1 MHMASQLPTS
11 TSLSLKQAAEHV
23 GKDRTTLLR
32 AIKGGDLSATKDEA
46 GQWWIEPAELFRKYA
61 PAQAHSVQEPV
72 NAQVRTGVNT
82 PAHTPDLA
90 REIALKEE
98 QLAALRDERER
109 ERRQLEE
116 TIADLRR
123 RLDASEEERRQN
135 QQQLTALLTDQR
147 SQEEKGREV
156 PPPEPASVPVAE
168 PAKKR
173 ARWWD
178 WMFAGSASAV
188 ALYLGLLD
196 R

>member
-1 MHMASQLPTS
+1 MLSQPPTA
-11 TSLSLKQAAEHV
+11 TSLSLKQAADQV

-32 AIKGGDLSATKDEA
+32 AIKSGDLSATKDQA
-46 GQWWIEPAELFRKYA
+46 GQWWIEPAELFRRYQ

-82 PAHTPDLA
+82 AAHTPDLA
-90 REIALKEE
+90 REIAQKEE

-156 PPPEPASVPVAE
+156 APPEPMVVPPAE

-178 WMFAGSASAV
+178 WMFASSATAV